1 MTAHLAIKS
10 KQLNEKVIVSDEISN
25 SYKSSIYI
33 KKQEVLTIKDL
44 LYGLMLRSGNDAS
57 LVIAKNVGNSVDEFI
72 KELQKLFK

>member
-10 KQLNEKVIVSDEISN
+10 KQLNKKVIVGDEIIN